1 MPRVLH
7 VAVVGSGSA
16 EREQLVLAEEV
27 GRLLATRGA
36 LVVCGG
42 LGGVMEA
49 ACRGAKSAGGT
60 TVGILPG
67 LDRREANAWVD
78 VAIPTGLGEARN
90 ALVVRTADVLVAI
103 GGEYGTLSEIALAL
117 KTGKPVVGIDTW
129 ELARRGVAATDVV
142 RASTPAQAVE
152 RVLQLA
158 GTEPT
163 MSSAA
168 PALEATI
175 SDRIRRIWQAYK
187 NGDID
192 AHNGLLAEDYTAIF
206 PDGSLHLR
214 RPTLEEIR
222 ANPMS
227 SYALSEVQVAPVTP
241 DAALATYLADVEG
254 PLHGKWTHIRWRV
267 GEVWIQ
273 REGEW
278 KCRSYQPTP
287 VAPAPGKR

>member
-1 MPRVLH
+1 MHRVLH

-16 EREQLVLAEEV
+16 EREHQVLAEEV

-49 ACRGAKSAGGT
+49 ACRGAKGAGGT

-67 LDRREANAWVD
+67 LDRHEANAWVD

-90 ALVVRTADVLVAI
+90 AVVVRAADVLVAI
-103 GGEYGTLSEIALAL
+103 GGEFGTLSEIAFAL

-129 ELARRGVAATDVV
+129 ELSRRGVAATEVV
-142 RASTPAQAVE
+142 RAGTPAQAVE
-152 RVLQLA
+152 GALQLA
-158 GTEPT
+158 RRAESPPT
-163 MSSAA
+163 TAPAA

-187 NGDID
+187 NGDIE
-192 AHNGLLAEDYTAIF
+192 AHNGHLAEDYAAIF

-214 RPTLEEIR
+214 PPTLEEIR
-222 ANPMS
+222 SNPMS
-227 SYALSEVQVAPVTP
+227 SYALSELRVTPVTP
-241 DAALATYLADVEG
+241 DTALASYLADVEG
-254 PLHGKWTHIRWRV
+254 PLHGNWTHIRWRV
-267 GEVWIQ
+267 GEVWVKRQ
-273 REGEW
+273 GEW

-287 VAPAPGKR
+287 VAPAQ